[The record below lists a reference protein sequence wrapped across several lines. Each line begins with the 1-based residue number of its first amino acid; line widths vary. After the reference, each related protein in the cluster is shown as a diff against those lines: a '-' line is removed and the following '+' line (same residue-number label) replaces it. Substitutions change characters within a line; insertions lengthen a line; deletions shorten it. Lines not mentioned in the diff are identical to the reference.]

1 MEKRTFCICDSLK
14 ALQMRRLPWI
24 LWVDLRQS
32 QGSLK
37 EDGRRDRV
45 GQGDVMMAV
54 GGEVMWGYEPR
65 KVGTSR
71 SWKRQGDGSSR
82 VSRRNAALHFV

>member
-1 MEKRTFCICDSLK
+1 
-14 ALQMRRLPWI
+14 MRRLPWI

-82 VSRRNAALHFV
+82 VSGRNAALHFV